1 MRIFSKIAVF
11 CVAIAFAACQEL
23 PNYFVDDTT
32 VARVGRKELRVS
44 ELEQVIPQSLS
55 GADSANV
62 VGAYIDRW
70 IAKQLKLEEAELI
83 FSASVADVERKVEEY
98 RQSLLIHKIEQY
110 YIDNEPATIVTDDDI
125 ATYYNAHKSE
135 FRLDRTIVKG
145 RVVSFGEK
153 YRQRDKLYDMMRSP
167 KSERQK
173 DFKDICIKNGFEL
186 KEFTEWTEWSEFL
199 SVLPTVRS
207 RNYDSL
213 LAKKGDVQ
221 KMSANGQIFYFQIT
235 EVLRKGDVRPL
246 ELASADIARVLKT
259 LRRSEAI
266 KGREEMILKQALE
279 NGHARIYKST
289 EN

>member
-1 MRIFSKIAVF
+1 MFDITLICMGKLKEKFYLS
-11 CVAIAFAACQEL
+11 AAEEYAKRLKGYCSFQLLEL
-23 PNYFVDDTT
+23 PEYRLPEDPSP
-32 VARVGRKELRVS
+32 AE
-44 ELEQVIPQSLS
+44 
-55 GADSANV
+55 
-62 VGAYIDRW
+62 
-70 IAKQLKLEEAELI
+70 IATGLDKEAELI

-110 YIDNEPATIVTDDDI
+110 YIDNEPATIVTDNDI

-266 KGREEMILKQALE
+266 KSREEMILKQALE

>member
-1 MRIFSKIAVF
+1 MRFLSKIATIF
-11 CVAIAFAACQEL
+11 IAATCVACQEL

-32 VARVGRKELRVS
+32 VARVGRKELRMS
-44 ELEQVIPQSLS
+44 DLEQSIPQALS
-55 GADSANV
+55 GADSANM

-83 FSASVADVERKVEEY
+83 FSASAGDIERKVEEY

-110 YIDNEPATIVTDDDI
+110 YIDNEPTTIVTDEDVE
-125 ATYYNAHKSE
+125 AYYNAHKSE
-135 FRLDRTIVKG
+135 FRLDKTIVKG
-145 RVVSFGEK
+145 RVVALSEK

-173 DFKDICIKNGFEL
+173 DFKDICIKNGFML
-186 KEFTEWTEWSEFL
+186 KEFTEWSDWSDFL
-199 SVLPTVRS
+199 AVLPTLRS

-213 LAKKGDVQ
+213 LEKRDAVQ
-221 KMSANGQIFYFQIT
+221 KMSAEGQIFYFQIT
-235 EVLRKGDVRPL
+235 EVLRKGDVRPP
-246 ELASADIARVLKT
+246 ELAREDITRILRT

-266 KGREEMILKQALE
+266 RNREQAIRTQALE
-279 NGHARIYKST
+279 SGHARIYKDT